1 MKGRVVSPAAA
12 DVFVGGGEMAARM
25 RALDWSKTAVGPVES
40 WPQSLKVTVR
50 LMLTSRYAMWMGW
63 GQDFTFFCNDAYL
76 PTLGIKQEWALGASA
91 REVWA
96 EIWKD
101 VGPRA
106 EAVLRTGVATWDEG
120 LLLFLERR
128 GFAEETYHTFSY
140 SPVHTDAGE
149 VGGML
154 CVVTEETERTIG
166 ERRLRSLRELA
177 AATSSA
183 KTIDEVC
190 TRAASC
196 LTNAAR
202 DLPFLLLFLR
212 DADTGRVRL
221 AGQAGL
227 TPGAAAARMTDE
239 TAAEGWRF
247 DEIQAGRL
255 PLNLDDLAERFG
267 RVLAG
272 PWPEPVRTAIVVPLN
287 TPGQDDRLAGFFVA
301 GISPRRPLDENYRGF
316 LGLLAGQVTSAL
328 ADARAYDDERK
339 RAQRLTELD
348 RAKTAFFSNVSH
360 EFRTPLTLMLGPLED
375 ALGSPDRSLEGATL
389 ESVHRNTVRLLKLVN
404 SLLDFSRIEAGRT
417 EASYEATDLATLTT
431 DLASAFRSAV
441 ERAGLTFEVSCPP
454 LPQDVYVDRTMWEK
468 IVLNL
473 ISNALKFTFEGSIAV
488 RLHPL
493 EGRVRLTVEDTGIGI
508 AEGEIPR
515 LFERFYRVHGAR
527 SRSHEGTGIGLAL
540 VAELVRLHGGSVGV
554 QSESGIGTRFVVE
567 IPYGNA
573 HANPTLAG
581 RGDGRVSTA
590 TDASSFVH
598 EALRWLPEPKTD
610 TGSLMLDG
618 VSTLAPS
625 PTSQARGHIL
635 LADDNAD
642 MREYVGRLIGAQW
655 SYEAV
660 SDGLAALEAVRR
672 RRPDLILTDVMMP
685 GLDGFELLR
694 ALRADAG
701 LRLIP
706 VIMLSARA
714 GEEARVEGLQAGADD
729 YLVKPFSA
737 RELIAR
743 VSTHLQLGRLRGLA
757 ESGRRKLHELFMQ
770 APIPVAVMSGPDH
783 VFALANPSYCQMVG
797 RTDVIGK
804 TLREALPEL
813 DDHAVIGMLD
823 QVYQSGQSLQVTE
836 MSVPLLRPGAA
847 PGEPAYVNYVVQPV
861 LDDDGGV
868 QGVMVMAA
876 DVTDQVLARQRVDEL
891 RKTAEDA
898 NRAKDEF
905 LAMLGHELRNPLAPI
920 TTALQLMRLRAGNV
934 AQNER
939 TVIERQVAHL
949 TRLVDDLL
957 DVSRITR
964 GKVEIRKH
972 PVEMAEVVVKAIEM
986 ASPLL
991 ERRQH
996 QLDVHVAP
1004 EGLMVE
1010 ADLTRLA
1017 QVVANLLTNAA
1028 KYTDP
1033 GGRIVIRAGGDR
1045 EQVWLSVRDNG
1056 IGIDAAVLPHVFEL
1070 FMQERQSIDRSQGG
1084 LGLGLA
1090 IVRSLVAL
1098 HGGTV
1103 TVDSGGKGRGSE
1115 FTIHVPRS
1123 SSHAAAV
1130 SVGNGDSKA
1139 AAAQAAGPG
1148 LRVLIVDDNEDAA
1161 GLLAEALSIL
1171 GHDVRSV
1178 NDGPKSLEVV
1188 EAFVP
1193 DVAFLDIGLPV
1204 MDGYEL
1210 ARRLRSN
1217 PRLAKT
1223 RLVAIT
1229 GYGQESDKTMSS
1241 KAGFDLHL
1249 VKPVTVER
1257 LESVLRGVSD
1267 RVPTA

>member
-1 MKGRVVSPAAA
+1 MKGRVESPAAA
-12 DVFVGGGEMAARM
+12 DVFVGNGEMAARM
-25 RALDWSKTAVGPVES
+25 RALDWSKTAVGPVEN
-40 WPQSLKVTVR
+40 WPHSLKVTVR
-50 LMLTSRYAMWMGW
+50 LMLSSRYAMWMGW
-63 GQDFTFFCNDAYL
+63 GEEFTFFCNDAYL

-96 EIWKD
+96 EIWGD
-101 VGPRA
+101 VGGRA
-106 EAVLRTGVATWDEG
+106 EAVLRSGIATWDEG

-140 SPVHTDAGE
+140 SPVHNDAGE

-154 CVVTEETERTIG
+154 CVVTEDTERTIG

-183 KTIDEVC
+183 KTISEVC
-190 TRAASC
+190 TRSASC
-196 LTNAAR
+196 LASAAR

-212 DADTGRVRL
+212 DEDTGRVRL

-227 TPGAAAARMTDE
+227 QPGAATARMTDD
-239 TAAEGWRF
+239 AAENWLEEGWRF
-247 DEIQAGRL
+247 AEVQAARL
-255 PLNLDDLAERFG
+255 PVEVSDLAERFG
-267 RVLAG
+267 KVLAG
-272 PWPEPVRTAIVVPLN
+272 PWPEPIRDALVLPLN

-328 ADARAYDDERK
+328 ADARAYEEERK

-360 EFRTPLTLMLGPLED
+360 EFRTPLTLMLGPLDD
-375 ALGSPDRSLEGATL
+375 ALRDPNRVLAGASLA
-389 ESVHRNTVRLLKLVN
+389 SVHRNTIRLLKLVN
-404 SLLDFSRIEAGRT
+404 SLLDFSRIEAGRI
-417 EASYEATDLATLTT
+417 EASYEATDLAALTA
-431 DLASAFRSAV
+431 DLASAFRSAI
-441 ERAGLTFEVSCPP
+441 ERAGLTFEVSCSP
-454 LPQDVYVDRTMWEK
+454 LPQEVYVDRSMWEK

-488 RLHPL
+488 RLRPL
-493 EGRVRLTVEDTGIGI
+493 EGRVRLTVEDTGSGI
-508 AEGEIPR
+508 AEAEIPR

-540 VAELVRLHGGSVGV
+540 VAELTRLHGGSVGV
-554 QSESGIGTRFVVE
+554 QSELGIGTRFVVE
-567 IPYGNA
+567 VPYGNV
-573 HANPTLAG
+573 HAEKEAKKAD
-581 RGDGRVSTA
+581 RGTTA
-590 TDASSFVH
+590 IDPSAFVH
-598 EALRWLPEPKTD
+598 EALRWLPDPGAD
-610 TGSLMLDG
+610 GSPL
-618 VSTLAPS
+618 STNEAP
-625 PTSQARGHIL
+625 PLQPGQPPRGHIL
-635 LADDNAD
+635 LAEDNAD
-642 MREYVGRLIGAQW
+642 MRDYVGRLLREQW
-655 SYEAV
+655 TVEPV
-660 SDGLAALEAVRR
+660 PDGLAALDAVRAR
-672 RRPDLILTDVMMP
+672 APDLILTDVMMP

-694 ALRADAG
+694 ALRADPA
-701 LRLIP
+701 LRMIP

-743 VSTHLQLGRLRGLA
+743 VSTHMQLGRLRGMA
-757 ESGRRKLHELFMQ
+757 EAGRRKLHELFMQ

-783 VFALANPSYCQMVG
+783 VFALANPSYCALVG
-797 RTDVIGK
+797 RDDVLGK

-813 DDHAVIGMLD
+813 SNHAVIDMLD
-823 QVYQSGQSLQVTE
+823 KVYQSGRAVQVNE
-836 MSVPLLRPGAA
+836 MGVPLLRPGA
-847 PGEPAYVNYVVQPV
+847 PSGEPAYVNYVAQPV
-861 LDDDGGV
+861 HDDDGSV
-868 QGVMVMAA
+868 QGVMVVVA
-876 DVTDQVLARQRVDEL
+876 DVTEQVLARQRVDGL
-891 RKTAEDA
+891 RKAAEDA

-939 TVIERQVAHL
+939 TVIERQIAHL

-964 GKVEIRKH
+964 GKVEIRKQ
-972 PVEMAEVVVKAIEM
+972 PIELAEVVAKAIEM

-996 QLDVHVAP
+996 HLEVEVNS
-1004 EGLMVE
+1004 EGLMVD

-1033 GGRIVIRAGGDR
+1033 GGKIVIRSGGDF

-1056 IGIDAAVLPHVFEL
+1056 IGIDATVLPHVFDL
-1070 FMQERQSIDRSQGG
+1070 FMQEHQSIDRSQGG

-1098 HGGTV
+1098 HGGTT
-1103 TVDSGGKGRGSE
+1103 TVHSAGKGRGSE
-1115 FTIHVPRS
+1115 FTIRVPRS
-1123 SSHAAAV
+1123 SPTAV
-1130 SVGNGDSKA
+1130 APDFVFGNGRDSA
-1139 AAAQAAGPG
+1139 ARESGPG

-1161 GLLAEALSIL
+1161 GLLVEALSIL
-1171 GHDVRSV
+1171 GHDVRSA
-1178 NDGPKSLEVV
+1178 NDGLKSLEVV

-1229 GYGQESDKTMSS
+1229 GYGQESDRRRSS
-1241 KAGFDLHL
+1241 DAGFDLHL

-1257 LESVLRGVSD
+1257 LESVLRGVNAGPSG
-1267 RVPTA
+1267 A